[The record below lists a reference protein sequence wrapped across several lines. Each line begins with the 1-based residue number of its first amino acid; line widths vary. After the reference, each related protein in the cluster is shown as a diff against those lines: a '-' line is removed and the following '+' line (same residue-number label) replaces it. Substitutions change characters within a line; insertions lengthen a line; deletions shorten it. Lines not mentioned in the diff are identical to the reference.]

1 MEREAWLQS
10 GQPEASA
17 PFTEDQI
24 QKYYD
29 GTDPLFPNTNWY
41 KELIRDWAPEQQ
53 HNISIR
59 GGNDRL
65 KFYGFFG
72 YLNQE
77 TMIKKNGGNY
87 E

>member
-1 MEREAWLQS
+1 ME
-10 GQPEASA
+10 
-17 PFTEDQI
+17 QI
-24 QKYYD
+24 
-29 GTDPLFPNTNWY
+29 LFFPNTNWY

-87 E
+87 ERFNLQSNIDAKIFG